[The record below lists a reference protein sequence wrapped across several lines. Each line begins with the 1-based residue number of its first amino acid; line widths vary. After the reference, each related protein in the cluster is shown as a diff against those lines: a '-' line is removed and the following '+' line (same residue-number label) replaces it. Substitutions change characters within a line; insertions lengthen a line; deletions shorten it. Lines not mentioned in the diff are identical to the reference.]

1 MNMAKTPSRI
11 DRPDA
16 ARRRA
21 LCAIGSLGLY
31 ALAGCGGGGSES
43 TTSSSVS
50 TLAPILATGSTSTA
64 TTATGATATATDSA
78 STTSSTSAS
87 SSSSGSSGSCEVV
100 PEETAGPYP
109 ADGSNASNATYNVL
123 ALAGIVRSDIRT
135 DIGSTAQVGGAP
147 LTITITLTSMTS
159 SCAPLAGY
167 AIYLWHCTR
176 EGTYS
181 VYTTQSLADNHLR
194 GVQETDAN
202 GRVSFTTVV
211 PGCYSGRMPHM
222 HLEIYP
228 NLSTAKSSSGK
239 VKTTQLA
246 FPTETLRAIYTDTAG
261 YSQSVVNLNTI
272 SFATDSVFSDG
283 TSLEMVNFSG
293 DATSGYSA
301 DIAISIA
308 A

>member
-1 MNMAKTPSRI
+1 MENDSPPT
-11 DRPDA
+11 DGG
-16 ARRRA
+16 RRHV
-21 LCAIGSLGLY
+21 LGTLGSLGLF
-31 ALAGCGGGGSES
+31 ALSGCGGGG
-43 TTSSSVS
+43 TDTS
-50 TLAPILATGSTSTA
+50 TLAPIMTSGASTASTAATTA
-64 TTATGATATATDSA
+64 TTAATTSTAADTT
-78 STTSSTSAS
+78 TTSSA
-87 SSSSGSSGSCEVV
+87 CQVV

-109 ADGSNASNATYNVL
+109 ADGSNASNNNYNVL

-135 DIGSTAQVGGAP
+135 NVGGTAQVGGAP
-147 LTITITLTSMTS
+147 LTLTITLTNTKT

-181 VYTTQSLADNHLR
+181 VYTTQSLSDNHLR

-202 GRVSFTTVV
+202 GTVSFTTVV
-211 PGCYSGRMPHM
+211 PGCYAGRMPHM

-228 NLSTAKSSSGK
+228 SLSNAKSAGSK

-246 FPTETLRAIYTDTAG
+246 FPTETLRAIYNNAAG
-261 YSQSVVNLNTI
+261 YSQSVANLNAI
-272 SFATDSVFSDG
+272 SFATDNVFSDG

-301 DIAISIA
+301 NIAIAIA

>member
-1 MNMAKTPSRI
+1 MAKDSPPT
-11 DRPDA
+11 DG
-16 ARRRA
+16 ARRHV
-21 LCAIGSLGLY
+21 LGTLGSLGLF
-31 ALAGCGGGGSES
+31 ALGGCGGGGSG
-43 TTSSSVS
+43 TSSTS
-50 TLAPILATGSTSTA
+50 TLAPIMTSTA
-64 TTATGATATATDSA
+64 STTAATTGTAADADTN
-78 STTSSTSAS
+78 SST
-87 SSSSGSSGSCEVV
+87 CQVV

-109 ADGSNASNATYNVL
+109 ADGSNASNNSYNVL

-135 DIGSTAQVGGAP
+135 NIGGTAQVGGAP
-147 LTITITLTSMTS
+147 LTLTIQLTNTKTS
-159 SCAPLAGY
+159 CGPLAGY
-167 AIYLWHCTR
+167 AVYLWHCTR

-202 GRVSFTTVV
+202 GTVSFVTVV
-211 PGCYSGRMPHM
+211 PGCYAGRMPHM

-228 NLSTAKSSSGK
+228 SLSNATSAGSK

-246 FPTETLRAIYTDTAG
+246 FPTETLRAIYSNAAG
-261 YSQSVVNLNTI
+261 YSQSVANLNAI
-272 SFATDSVFSDG
+272 SFATDNVFSDG

-301 DIAISIA
+301 NIAIAIA